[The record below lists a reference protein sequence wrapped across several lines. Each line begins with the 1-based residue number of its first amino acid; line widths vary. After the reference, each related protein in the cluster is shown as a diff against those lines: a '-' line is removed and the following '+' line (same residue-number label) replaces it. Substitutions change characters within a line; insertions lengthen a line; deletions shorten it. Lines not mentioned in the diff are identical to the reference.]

1 MRGVA
6 LYLHVRIRQ
15 FQEARMDDQATGTN
29 SGNPSPSAKKIRH
42 EDRNTWIL
50 TAYAISGLA
59 FFGVLF
65 FYIAQYAAN

>member
-1 MRGVA
+1 
-6 LYLHVRIRQ
+6 
-15 FQEARMDDQATGTN
+15 MDDQATGTN

>member
-1 MRGVA
+1 
-6 LYLHVRIRQ
+6 
-15 FQEARMDDQATGTN
+15 MDDQATGTN

-50 TAYAISGLA
+50 TVYAISGLA